1 VRRPVF
7 WVVFAL
13 FSLASAVL
21 AVRYFPQA
29 FSIVALDI
37 TMDREQAVTRA
48 RELMARDSL
57 GPAGYRQAAS
67 FALDGEAQTF
77 IELEGGGKDA
87 FTAMLKNGLYSAY
100 TWRVRQFREGE
111 TRETTIRFTPAGQA
125 YGFVE
130 KLPEDAPGAA
140 LDAVAARSIAE
151 RGAARWNVDLS
162 QFTIVEQG
170 QERRVSGRTDH
181 TMSYERTGAAAGEGR
196 YRLRLVVSGDRLT
209 EVTYFVRI
217 PEAFTRRYASMRSAN
232 EAIGI
237 GSVVGLMLL
246 YVIGGIGVG
255 LFFMLRQR
263 WVQWRHAAFWG
274 MAVGLFQAL
283 NLVNEFPL
291 AWMTYDTAI
300 PRSTFLAQQ
309 AAVVA
314 ASFLGFSAF
323 FGVSFVAA
331 ETLTRR
337 AFGHHS
343 QLWRVWS
350 RHPPATDSAAVP
362 GASIQVLG
370 LTAAGFLLV
379 SVFLAYDVMLYF
391 VATKYFGWWSPAE
404 ALLHPD
410 VLATHAPWL
419 SAIAN
424 SFQAGFWEE
433 ALFRAVP
440 LAGAALI
447 GDRFGQRRLFLVIGF
462 VIQAAVFGAGHAPY
476 PAQPSYAR
484 PVELIIP
491 SIGFGLLYVAYGL
504 LPGIILHYAFDAVL
518 FSIPILL
525 ADAPGIWIQ
534 KILVAA
540 FILVP
545 LWVVLV
551 RRAQVGRWTELS
563 PADRNAAWTPPI
575 AEAIEEPAVTRRPQ
589 AALSARARTAWLAL
603 GGVGLIVAVA
613 ATVAT
618 TPQTL
623 TATRT
628 QAEAVT
634 RRAIAERGAELGPR
648 WRVMPMPLDGAG
660 GVHEFVAETAGEARR
675 QELIGKYLPAPGWSV
690 RAATFQGDIAD
701 RAEEWGSI
709 VSASGELRRLQHRVP
724 EARPGASL
732 SESEA
737 RAIAVRALSERRGL
751 DLARGQAREVS
762 ATSSKLKA
770 RTDWTFTF
778 ADTTI
783 APLPQGEPRIAVE
796 IAGDEVASARPFLF
810 VPETWERQQRAA
822 ETRDL
827 IIRIIDTFV
836 FAGLLV
842 GAAIL
847 GIMAWS
853 RRQYTPRLFVLAAAI
868 MLLVS
873 AARSV
878 NNYPAVLAQLR
889 TEAPLQLQI
898 LGLLGIGLVGLTISG
913 VLVGLVLGAAPHRL
927 SSTGALPDSDAL
939 RLGIA
944 IGIFGAAASAGAGVL
959 RSPAWAQA
967 PDVGAAGA
975 VIPLLQSALDPI
987 TRVLMASAILLPTM
1001 VTVDRWTT
1009 GWTGRRLTGGAM
1021 LAVLGFA
1028 AAGVPESV
1036 HAGGWALT
1044 ALAIAIAIIAAYAT
1058 VLRFDLT
1065 MVPIALGTMTA
1076 VGALIRAA
1084 ERPYPGAVFGI
1095 AAGAALAWL
1104 LGWWWFKALRRA
1116 RANVGTEAAAVSHQL
1131 SDVAAQ
1137 RPSADSSQRRVSE

>member
-1 VRRPVF
+1 VRRPAF

-13 FSLASAVL
+13 FSLGSAVL

-37 TMDREQAVTRA
+37 TMDREQALARA

-67 FALDGEAQTF
+67 FSLDNEAQTF

-100 TWRVRQFREGE
+100 TWQVRQFREGE
-111 TRETTIRFTPAGQA
+111 TRETTIRFTPEGKT

-140 LDAVAARSIAE
+140 LEPGPARSIAE
-151 RGAARWNVDLS
+151 RGAPQWNVDLS
-162 QFTIVEQG
+162 QFTLVEQG
-170 QERRVSGRTDH
+170 QHRQVSGRVDH
-181 TMSYERTGAAAGEGR
+181 TITFERSGAAAGEGR
-196 YRLRLVVSGDRLT
+196 YRLRLVVTGDRLT
-209 EVTYFVRI
+209 EVTHFVRI
-217 PEAFTRRYASMRSAN
+217 PEAFTRRYASMRSVN
-232 EAIGI
+232 EAIGT
-237 GSVVGLMLL
+237 GSAVGLMLL

-255 LFFMLRQR
+255 LFFMMRQR
-263 WVQWRHAAFWG
+263 WLQWRHAALWG

-300 PRSTFLAQQ
+300 PRSTFLAEQV
-309 AAVVA
+309 ALVV
-314 ASFLGFSAF
+314 ASFLGYSAF
-323 FGVSFVAA
+323 FGVSFIAA

-337 AFGHHS
+337 AFGHHP
-343 QLWRVWS
+343 QLWRAWS
-350 RHPPATDSAAVP
+350 RRPPADNPAAVP
-362 GASIQVLG
+362 GASVQVLG

-391 VATKYFGWWSPAE
+391 IATKYFGWWSPAE

-462 VIQAAVFGAGHAPY
+462 VVQAAIFGAGHAPY
-476 PAQPSYAR
+476 PAQPAYAR

-491 SIGFGLLYVAYGL
+491 SIGFGLLYIAYGL

-525 ADAPGIWIQ
+525 ADAPGIWVQ
-534 KILVAA
+534 KFFVAA

-545 LWVVLV
+545 LWVVLL
-551 RRAQVGRWTELS
+551 RRVQAGRWTQLS
-563 PADRNAAWTPPI
+563 PADRNAAWTPPSV
-575 AEAIEEPAVTRRPQ
+575 EAIEEPAVRQPQ
-589 AALSARARTAWLAL
+589 VAMSPRAKTAWLVL
-603 GGVGLIVAVA
+603 GGLGLIEAIAIIV
-613 ATVAT
+613 TT
-618 TPQTL
+618 TPQML
-623 TATRT
+623 NATRA

-634 RRAIAERGAELGPR
+634 RQALAERGVELGPK
-648 WRVMPMPLDGAG
+648 WRVMPVPLDGSG
-660 GVHEFVAETAGEARR
+660 STHEFVSETAGEARR

-690 RAATFQGDIAD
+690 RTATFQGDVAD
-701 RAEEWGSI
+701 RAEEWGAI
-709 VSASGELRRLQHRVP
+709 VSASGDLRRLQHKVP
-724 EARPGASL
+724 EGRPGASL
-732 SESEA
+732 SEAEA
-737 RAIAVRALSERRGL
+737 RAIAVRALVERRQL
-751 DLARGQAREVS
+751 DPGRGQAREVS
-762 ATSSKLKA
+762 ATSSRLKA

-778 ADTTI
+778 TDATI
-783 APLPQGEPRIAVE
+783 APLPQGEPRIVVE
-796 IAGDEVASARPFLF
+796 IAGDEVTAARPFMF

-822 ETRDL
+822 GTRDL
-827 IIRIIDTFV
+827 IIRIVDIFV

-847 GIMAWS
+847 AIMAWS
-853 RRQYTPRLFVLAAAI
+853 RRQYTPRLFVLAAAL
-868 MLLVS
+868 MLLVA
-873 AARSV
+873 AARSL
-878 NNYPAVLAQLR
+878 NNYPIALAQLV
-889 TEAPLQLQI
+889 TEAPLQLQV
-898 LGLLGIGLVGLTISG
+898 LGLIGFGLIGLTISA
-913 VLVGLVLGAAPHRL
+913 VLVGLVLGAAPQRL
-927 SSTGALPDSDAL
+927 SSSGALPDTDAL

-944 IGIFGAAASAGAGVL
+944 VGIFGAAVSAGAGAL

-967 PDVGAAGA
+967 PDVSAAGA
-975 VIPLLQSALDPI
+975 VIPLLQSALAPM
-987 TRVLMASAILLPTM
+987 TQVLMASAILLPTM
-1001 VTVDRWTT
+1001 MTVDQWTS
-1009 GWTGRRLTGGAM
+1009 GWTRRRVAGGAM
-1021 LAVLGFA
+1021 LAILGFA
-1028 AAGVPESV
+1028 AAGVPEGV
-1036 HAGGWALT
+1036 HFGGWAVAVL
-1044 ALAIAIAIIAAYAT
+1044 ALAVGLVTAYAT

-1065 MVPIALGTMTA
+1065 MVPIALGTMIA
-1076 VGALIRAA
+1076 IGALFRAA

-1095 AAGAALAWL
+1095 AIGAALAFL

-1116 RANVGTEAAAVSHQL
+1116 RANIGEPVSAVSYQ
-1131 SDVAAQ
+1131 
-1137 RPSADSSQRRVSE
+1137 VS

>member
-1 VRRPVF
+1 MRRPAV

-13 FSLASAVL
+13 FSLAAAVL

-37 TMDREQAVTRA
+37 TMDREQALARA

-67 FALDGEAQTF
+67 FALDNEAQTF
-77 IELEGGGKDA
+77 VELEGGGKDA

-100 TWRVRQFREGE
+100 TWQVRQFREGE
-111 TRETTIRFTPAGQA
+111 TRETTIRFTPEGKA

-130 KLPEDAPGAA
+130 KLPEDAPGAV

-151 RGAARWNVDLS
+151 RGATQWNVDLS

-170 QERRVSGRTDH
+170 QERRVSGRADH
-181 TMSYERTGAAAGEGR
+181 TITYERTGAAAGEGR
-196 YRLRLVVSGDRLT
+196 FRLRLVVSGDRLT
-209 EVTYFVRI
+209 EVTHFVRI

-263 WVQWRHAAFWG
+263 WVQWRHAALWG
-274 MAVGLFQAL
+274 MGVGLFQAL

-309 AAVVA
+309 AAIVA
-314 ASFLGFSAF
+314 ASFLGYSAF
-323 FGVSFVAA
+323 FGVSFIAA
-331 ETLTRR
+331 ETLSRR
-337 AFGHHS
+337 AFGHHP

-350 RHPPATDSAAVP
+350 RRPPPGDPANVP
-362 GASIQVLG
+362 GASRPVLG
-370 LTAAGFLLV
+370 LTATGFLLV

-534 KILVAA
+534 KFFVAA
-540 FILVP
+540 FIFVP
-545 LWVVLV
+545 LWVVLL
-551 RRAQVGRWTELS
+551 RRLQAGRWTELS
-563 PADRNAAWTPPI
+563 PDDRNAAWTPPA
-575 AEAIEEPAVTRRPQ
+575 AEAIEEPAVVGRPQ
-589 AALSARARTAWLAL
+589 AALSARARTAWLVLGAL
-603 GGVGLIVAVA
+603 GLIVAIA
-613 ATVAT
+613 AIVAT
-618 TPQTL
+618 TPHTL
-623 TATRT
+623 IATRA
-628 QAEAVT
+628 QADAAT
-634 RRAIAERGAELGPR
+634 RRAIAERGVELDQR
-648 WRVMPMPLDGAG
+648 WRVMPVPLDGSSGA
-660 GVHEFVAETAGEARR
+660 HEFVAETAGEARR
-675 QELIGKYLPAPGWSV
+675 KELIGKYLPAPGWSV
-690 RAATFQGDIAD
+690 RVATFQGDVAD
-701 RAEEWGSI
+701 RAEEWTSI
-709 VSASGELRRLQHRVP
+709 IAASGEIRRLQHRVP

-751 DLARGQAREVS
+751 DVARGQAKEVS
-762 ATSSKLKA
+762 ATPDKLKA

-796 IAGDEVASARPFLF
+796 IAGDEVASARPFVF

-822 ETRDL
+822 GTRDL
-827 IIRIIDTFV
+827 IIRIVDTFV
-836 FAGLLV
+836 FAGVLV

-853 RRQYTPRLFVLAAAI
+853 RRQYTPRLFVLAAVI

-873 AARSV
+873 AARSF
-878 NNYPAVLAQLR
+878 NNYPTVLAQLP

-898 LGLLGIGLVGLTISG
+898 LGLVGIGLVGLTISA
-913 VLVGLVLGAAPHRL
+913 VLVGLVLGAVPHRL
-927 SSTGALPDSDAL
+927 SAAGVLPDSDAL
-939 RLGIA
+939 RLGIP
-944 IGIFGAAASAGAGVL
+944 IGVFGAAASAGAGVL

-967 PDVGAAGA
+967 PEVTAAGA

-987 TRVLMASAILLPTM
+987 TRILMVSAILLPTM
-1001 VTVDRWTT
+1001 VTVDRWTI
-1009 GWTGRRLTGGAM
+1009 GWTRRRLTGGAM

-1036 HAGGWALT
+1036 HVGGWALA
-1044 ALAIAIAIIAAYAT
+1044 ALAIAVAIIAAYAT

-1065 MVPIALGTMTA
+1065 MVPIAVGTMTA
-1076 VGALIRAA
+1076 IGALIRAA

-1095 AAGAALAWL
+1095 AAGAVLAWL

-1116 RANVGTEAAAVSHQL
+1116 RDTAGVQAPAVSHQ
-1131 SDVAAQ
+1131 
-1137 RPSADSSQRRVSE
+1137 VSNPAPAS